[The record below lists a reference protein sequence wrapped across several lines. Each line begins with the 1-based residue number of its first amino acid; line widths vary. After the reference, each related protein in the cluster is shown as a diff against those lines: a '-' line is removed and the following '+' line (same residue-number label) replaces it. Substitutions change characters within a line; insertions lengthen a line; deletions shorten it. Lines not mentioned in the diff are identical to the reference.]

1 MNTEDLHMDSCSY
14 QWDIV
19 KRLGFCRPAGSA
31 ECERAAEI
39 IADEVRSLGGDV
51 NFEKFSFPYFEIDRA
66 VFRVTKPYQK
76 DYEVTGV
83 AHSGEIDGDF
93 PFRYVERATE
103 FDLDGVDGGIVM
115 INKLDRETYTS
126 VAKSPA
132 EGFVTVKGKFY
143 ASPENFDLPQ
153 GGIGKKTR
161 ESGIVPGFFIR
172 TADGI
177 EMVKNGATEVHCELK
192 QHDTEI
198 ETANIVSVI
207 KGCELP
213 DEYITFSAHYDS
225 VDVGIGAYDNAT
237 GVAALLDL
245 YRYFMKNPPKRT
257 MVFLWCGAE
266 ERGLLG
272 SLEFVKKH
280 PEIIEK
286 TKFEINFDLTGC
298 AIGYDGVSVA
308 GAESVCEYIRDFA
321 KERRHSFE
329 VRRHAA
335 SSDSTSFA
343 GAGIVSFNFYRYGEA
358 DIHNRHDVLFPLSE
372 KTLAPTVEFVRDLVL
387 AWDCT
392 EIPFDTSM
400 PDDMAE
406 EVRKYLG

>member
-1 MNTEDLHMDSCSY
+1 MDSCSY

-19 KRLGFCRPAGSA
+19 KRLGFCRPAGSP

-51 NFEKFSFPYFEIDRA
+51 RFEEFSFPHFEIDRA

-76 DYEVTGV
+76 DYEATGV
-83 AHSGEIDGDF
+83 AYSGEIDGDF

-143 ASPENFDLPQ
+143 DSPESFDLPQ

-192 QHDTEI
+192 QHEI
-198 ETANIVSVI
+198 TVTTSNIVSEI
-207 KGCELP
+207 RGTDFP

-225 VDVGIGAYDNAT
+225 VEVGIGVYDNAT

-245 YRYFMKNPPKRT
+245 YRYFIKNPPKRT

-272 SLEFVKKH
+272 SREFVKKH

-286 TKFEINFDLTGC
+286 TRFEVNFDLTGC

-308 GAESVCEYIRDFA
+308 AAESVCEYIRDFA
-321 KERRHSFE
+321 KKRRHSFE

-343 GAGIVSFNFYRYGEA
+343 DAGIVSFNFYRYGEA
-358 DIHNRHDVLFPLSE
+358 DIHNRHDVLFPLFD
-372 KTLAPTVEFVRDLVL
+372 KTLGPTAEFVRDLVL
-387 AWDCT
+387 SCDCA
-392 EIPFDTSM
+392 EIPFDTAM